1 MPIRLA
7 MRPTGGGGG
16 GAYYRHIKS
25 GYFQLTAGEEIE
37 IVPATPLL
45 VRREITI
52 QADNPFSIRWVGS
65 DLSLPVFENGFYS
78 DGSDG
83 GIGVLASSPTTQILS
98 IWVRQDTEIDY
109 NIGSE
114 IEDDMPIPDLSIRPF
129 ISLDSNINKLPSFIS
144 SDSQVNYD
152 DVDTYNRFW
161 GTWTTTE
168 GAVRAWQFDVFL
180 PGKQYVF
187 NITNNL
193 YAYIGNDGI
202 STSVIKEG
210 TNIEILLFPRET
222 MWMAISQVAL
232 FSNVFSSY
240 IDIDNLEKWITDRCS
255 IVTVPHTGG
264 AFNLTPTLSR
274 YILLF
279 KAEGSFLAPGL
290 GLCRCIYT
298 PNSTDPKQGG
308 EFEITQFLPWEDW

>member
-1 MPIRLA
+1 MPIRFE

-129 ISLDSNINKLPSFIS
+129 IPLDSNIGNLPSFITS
-144 SDSQVNYD
+144 AWQADSGAIMS
-152 DVDTYNRFW
+152 YNHFW
-161 GTWTTTE
+161 GEWAEDENT
-168 GAVRAWQFDVFL
+168 AKAWQFDVFL

-210 TNIEILLFPRET
+210 TNIEILLCPRET

-232 FSNVFSSY
+232 FSNVFSSH
-240 IDIDNLEKWITDRCS
+240 IDIDNLEKWITNRCS
-255 IVTVPHTGG
+255 VITVPDTGG

-308 EFEITQFLPWEDW
+308 EFEITQFSQWEDW